1 MRIRCLVLLD
11 PSCHACHFLLG
22 SLLCNCAIPVGVRTR
37 FFTALKF
44 FQLFSSHRHI
54 ATPALHCTPHGT
66 PAQKQQRP
74 KGTENRLDP
83 HEFFYR
89 HDLWHIERKIS

>member
-44 FQLFSSHRHI
+44 FQLFSSHRHASI
-54 ATPALHCTPHGT
+54 ALHASSKTT
-66 PAQKQQRP
+66 TTESR
-74 KGTENRLDP
+74 KGLKTD
-83 HEFFYR
+83 
-89 HDLWHIERKIS
+89 